1 MWRVVVVPCGGR
13 WIKFT
18 CQPEIQTLLVQVR
31 KELDRLLKSKIENP
45 HQPFG
50 ESGPFIEAVVSL
62 LNNPYTM

>member
-1 MWRVVVVPCGGR
+1 
-13 WIKFT
+13 
-18 CQPEIQTLLVQVR
+18 VQVR